1 MKHIEYTLA
10 RTRFDIKPFHAYQGI
25 AYSIRDRLMESFNDT
40 HRSFNAANA
49 KKIYYMSLEFLI
61 GRCLQNALINI
72 HLEDKY
78 KDSLMDCGFA
88 L

>member
-10 RTRFDIKPFHAYQGI
+10 RTRFDIKPIHAYQGV

-40 HRSFNAANA
+40 HRSFSAANA
-49 KKIYYMSLEFLI
+49 KKVYYMYLESLI

-72 HLEDKY
+72 YLEEKY
-78 KDSLMDCGFA
+78 KDSFNGL
-88 L
+88 